1 MPFNIEQQQQP
12 LATASLNTANMA
24 TTTYPFTYTTFTN
37 TAPQPFTKPT
47 VFPTGIFSFGP
58 VMSCASNSA
67 TASPTASAVPVDMV
81 QGTGAGCVIS
91 NAQEVSN
98 HAFWDLYDC
107 CKSRNITAIGKPFP
121 CSAQCLASNGQTW
134 QDLGKCLSQRNAIV
148 VCKPDNSEIGS
159 VVSSAASASASKA
172 ASSGGV
178 AGSGTSAGGAA
189 SATGGAAQP
198 SKQSAGASSLDVT
211 HATVSKAGLFVFG
224 LVALTSA
231 AGMFL

>member
-1 MPFNIEQQQQP
+1 
-12 LATASLNTANMA
+12 
-24 TTTYPFTYTTFTN
+24 
-37 TAPQPFTKPT
+37 
-47 VFPTGIFSFGP
+47 
-58 VMSCASNSA
+58 
-67 TASPTASAVPVDMV
+67 MV

-134 QDLGKCLSQRNAIV
+134 QDLGKCLSQRNSIV
-148 VCKPDNSEIGS
+148 VCKPDNAEIGS
-159 VVSSAASASASKA
+159 AVSSSASASASASASKA
-172 ASSGGV
+172 ASSGGA

-189 SATGGAAQP
+189 SSTGGAAQP